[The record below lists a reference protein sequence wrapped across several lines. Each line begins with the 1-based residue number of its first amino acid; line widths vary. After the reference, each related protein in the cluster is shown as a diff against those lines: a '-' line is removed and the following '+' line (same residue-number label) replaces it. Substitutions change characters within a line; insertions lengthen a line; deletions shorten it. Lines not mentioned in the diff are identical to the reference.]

1 MTGHVHKLRWIHQG
15 FKLSYVAMLDGLEVV
30 NRLLQSVVIDMV
42 VDRAHGDIGQDGVG
56 SGLLGAALRLG
67 FLGLPDG

>member
-1 MTGHVHKLRWIHQG
+1 
-15 FKLSYVAMLDGLEVV
+15 MLDGLEVV